1 MRPEVAEIRRMAE
14 AAGRI
19 LVVSH
24 KDADGDALG
33 SALAMGEAL
42 TAMGRTALVRV
53 PPPVPGMYAFL
64 PGFEMI
70 NADGAGAPPDLAV
83 VMDSSNLERVAGAL
97 ESLPEGQPMVNIDH
111 HVSNPRFGAVNLI
124 VPEASSTAE
133 VAYDIF
139 HEWGIEITPDIA
151 TNLYTGLFTDT
162 GGFRHE
168 NTTDRA
174 LDIGSHLVRLGANAA
189 DIAMRVYKSK
199 KISTLKLQAQ
209 MMGTIKFECDDRL
222 VYGYVT
228 EEMLARSGASPDE
241 TEGLI
246 DVLNS
251 VDGLEL
257 ALFFKEIAPGMTKGS
272 IRSRGQ
278 ANANLLAAEFA
289 GGGHERAA
297 GMEIALPLR
306 EAIDQVLVAARR
318 MLTPAG

>member
-1 MRPEVAEIRRMAE
+1 VAEIRQMLE
-14 AAGRI
+14 AANRV

-33 SALAMGEAL
+33 SILAMREVLAG
-42 TAMGRTALVRV
+42 MGRTAFVRV
-53 PPPVPGMYAFL
+53 PPPVPDMYAFL
-64 PGFEMI
+64 PGFEAI
-70 NADGAGAPPDLAV
+70 NADSEEGAPDLV
-83 VMDSSNLERVAGAL
+83 VVLDSSNLERVAGAL
-97 ESLPEGQPMVNIDH
+97 GSLPEGSPMVNIDH

-133 VAYDIF
+133 VAYDVF
-139 HEWGIEITPDIA
+139 QEWGIEITPGIA

-168 NTTDRA
+168 NTTERA
-174 LDIGSHLVRLGANAA
+174 LDIGSHLVRQGANAA

-209 MMGTIKFECDDRL
+209 MMATIKFECDERL
-222 VYGYVT
+222 VYAYVT
-228 EEMLARSGASPDE
+228 EEMLERAGAERDE

-246 DVLNS
+246 DILNS
-251 VDGLEL
+251 VEGLEL
-257 ALFFKEIAPGMTKGS
+257 ALFFKEVGPAMTKGS
-272 IRSRGQ
+272 VRSRGQ
-278 ANANLLAAEFA
+278 ANANLLASEFG

-306 EAIDQVLVAARR
+306 EAIEQVLVAARR
-318 MLTPAG
+318 MLT